1 MAVRRQAFEWR
12 NVMPTGE
19 TVILNNHPV
28 LVPNQ
33 VHTVPLRAG
42 IPYDIFV
49 GNVGN
54 TLDVP
59 GELKAFQYIV
69 LDAVAVSPPTL
80 QAQIY
85 VNTTRYFQN
94 PDRTVSQ
101 GISGNIVPYPN
112 GKGGII
118 NYDYQEGL
126 QPALY
131 ISPLQVWGIEVTPL
145 EDIPEYTGADV
156 TDANIAFCYVK
167 YLLIDGV
174 DALVAK
180 ALIDAGWELSVH
192 NIQKYKE
199 IVLKNHIFA
208 GTAELSDN
216 ISKRK
221 RRV

>member
-12 NVMPTGE
+12 NVMPIGE

-131 ISPLQVWGIEVTPL
+131 ISPLQVWGVEVTPL

-199 IVLKNHIFA
+199 IVAKNHIFA
-208 GTAELSDN
+208 GTSKIPDT
-216 ISKRK
+216 ISERK

>member
-12 NVMPTGE
+12 NVMPIGE

-131 ISPLQVWGIEVTPL
+131 ISPLQVWGVEVTPL

-180 ALIDAGWELSVH
+180 ALIDAGWELSVE

-199 IVLKNHIFA
+199 IVAKNHIFA
-208 GTAELSDN
+208 GTAELPDS
-216 ISKRK
+216 ISERK

>member
-12 NVMPTGE
+12 NVMPIGE

-180 ALIDAGWELSVH
+180 ALIDAGWELSVE

-199 IVLKNHIFA
+199 IVAKNHIFA
-208 GTAELSDN
+208 GTAELPDS
-216 ISKRK
+216 ISERK

>member
-12 NVMPTGE
+12 NVMPIGK
-19 TVILNNHPV
+19 TVNLNSHPV
-28 LVPNQ
+28 LVPNN
-33 VHTVPLRAG
+33 VHTVPLSAG

-94 PDRTVSQ
+94 PDRSVSQ
-101 GISGNIVPYPN
+101 GISGNIVPFPN

-131 ISPLQVWGIEVTPL
+131 ISPNQVWGVEVTPL
-145 EDIPEYTGADV
+145 EDIPEYTGVDV
-156 TDANIAFCYVK
+156 TDENIAFCFVK

-180 ALIDAGWELSVH
+180 ALIDAGWELSVQ

-199 IVLKNHIFA
+199 IVVKNHIHA
-208 GTAELSDN
+208 GTAALPKS
-216 ISKRK
+216 ISERK

>member
-12 NVMPTGE
+12 NVMPIGE
-19 TVILNNHPV
+19 TVILNDHPV
-28 LVPNQ
+28 LVPNN

-54 TLDVP
+54 TLDIP

-94 PDRTVSQ
+94 PDRSVSQ
-101 GISGNIVPYPN
+101 GISGNIVPFPN

-131 ISPLQVWGIEVTPL
+131 ISPLQTWGVEVTPL
-145 EDIPEYTGADV
+145 VDIPDYTGADV
-156 TDANIAFCYVK
+156 TDENIAFCFVK

-180 ALIDAGWELSVH
+180 ALIDAGWELSVQ
-192 NIQKYKE
+192 NIRKYKE
-199 IVLKNHIFA
+199 IVVKNHILA
-208 GTAELSDN
+208 GTAALPKS
-216 ISKRK
+216 ISERK

>member
-12 NVMPTGE
+12 NVMPIGE

-118 NYDYQEGL
+118 NYDYREGL

-131 ISPLQVWGIEVTPL
+131 ISPLQVWGVEVTPL

-180 ALIDAGWELSVH
+180 ALIDAGWELSVE

-199 IVLKNHIFA
+199 IVAKNHIFA
-208 GTAELSDN
+208 GTAELPDS
-216 ISKRK
+216 ISERK

>member
-12 NVMPTGE
+12 NVMPIGE

-28 LVPNQ
+28 LVPNN

-112 GKGGII
+112 GKGGITSM
-118 NYDYQEGL
+118 G
-126 QPALY
+126 
-131 ISPLQVWGIEVTPL
+131 
-145 EDIPEYTGADV
+145 
-156 TDANIAFCYVK
+156 C
-167 YLLIDGV
+167 
-174 DALVAK
+174 
-180 ALIDAGWELSVH
+180 
-192 NIQKYKE
+192 
-199 IVLKNHIFA
+199 
-208 GTAELSDN
+208 
-216 ISKRK
+216 
-221 RRV
+221 